1 MTKHFYGRF
10 KLTTPAPELKH
21 GKKERER
28 ERVVKSLLSLVNTP
42 DYLRLMRFLHDPTHI
57 AAIQS
62 RPCSLRY
69 QFYQYNTKSWHW
81 TLLGGKLS
89 WLRKTS
95 IFSFPPWLISDI
107 PPGVRDL
114 FFYWPAETD
123 ISGNPKIIWDLRP
136 IPCRS
141 WTLSQLTETD
151 VF

>member
-57 AAIQS
+57 AIQS
-62 RPCSLRY
+62 RLRY
-69 QFYQYNTKSWHW
+69 QFYQYNTKSWQW
-81 TLLGGKLS
+81 TLAREKLS

-107 PPGVRDL
+107 PPGTPDL
-114 FFYWPAETD
+114 FFYWPRETHN
-123 ISGNPKIIWDLRP
+123 SGNPKIIWTSVQYDAGVGVGANRQ
-136 IPCRS
+136 R
-141 WTLSQLTETD
+141 QM
-151 VF
+151 FF